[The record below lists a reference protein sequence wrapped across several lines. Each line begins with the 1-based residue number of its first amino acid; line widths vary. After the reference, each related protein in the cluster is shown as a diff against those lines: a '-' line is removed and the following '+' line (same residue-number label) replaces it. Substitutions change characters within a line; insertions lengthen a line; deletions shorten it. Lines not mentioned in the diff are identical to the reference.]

1 VSVLASVMAVAAFA
15 EDGTAGPVVEATD
28 GRAALAQPSAGAT
41 DSSQQNTSTA
51 EIPAAEPPKPPRTA
65 VEGDNPAPPLSP
77 ANTGSAAGGDAAS
90 DQAIEEYEAAQ
101 NPELGPAPHLHS
113 LNEFMNQTD
122 SSPIGLE
129 LREDRRTLN
138 SGEQAE
144 GLLITKV
151 DAGSPAAEAGLR
163 AYSTAAHS
171 VMDGAAMAAA
181 MLFPPAVL
189 AVALLDQ
196 THVGETYDMIIGVDG
211 RRITNYLDF
220 EEQMRDVKPGDLVYL
235 SIVRDGKRMQVRVEV
250 PKTASAA
257 SN

>member
-1 VSVLASVMAVAAFA
+1 MFALASVVGVAAFA
-15 EDGTAGPVVEATD
+15 EDGIAGPVVEASD
-28 GRAALAQPSAGAT
+28 GKAAPAQPLAGAT
-41 DSSQQNTSTA
+41 DSSQQNASTA
-51 EIPAAEPPKPPRTA
+51 EIPAAEPAKPPHTV
-65 VEGDNPAPPLSP
+65 VEGDKPAAWSSP
-77 ANTGSAAGGDAAS
+77 ASTSSAASGDEAS
-90 DQAIEEYEAAQ
+90 ERAIEDYEAAQ
-101 NPELGPAPHLHS
+101 NPEFGPAPHLHT

-129 LREDRRTLN
+129 LREDRRTLD

-144 GLLITKV
+144 GLLIMKV
-151 DAGSPAAEAGLR
+151 NAGSPAADAGLR
-163 AYSTAAHS
+163 AYSTAAHT

-211 RRITNYLDF
+211 RRVTNYFDF

-235 SIVRDGKRMQVRVEV
+235 SIVRNGRRMQVRVEV